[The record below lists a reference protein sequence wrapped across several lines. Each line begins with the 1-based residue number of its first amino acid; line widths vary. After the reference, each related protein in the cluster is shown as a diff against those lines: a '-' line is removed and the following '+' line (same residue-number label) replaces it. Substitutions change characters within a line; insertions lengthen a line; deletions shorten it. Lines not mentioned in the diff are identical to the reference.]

1 MSLYQTVL
9 NNEQVYFDTAVTLL
23 FFLLVGR
30 YLDESLRVRA
40 RAGTRPAGTR
50 SGSPPCSTKTAGSA
64 KSPRTLHSGD
74 RILVAAGERVAA
86 DGLVCAGAGQVDQ
99 SLITGE
105 TAPAKV
111 EPGTPVYA
119 GTLNLGHAE
128 IRRHGRRQ
136 PQPCSQRSA
145 G

>member
-30 YLDESLRVRA
+30 YLDESLQVRA

-86 DGLVCAGAGQVDQ
+86 DGLVCAGADGGSKPDHRRD
-99 SLITGE
+99 SAGE
-105 TAPAKV
+105 SN
-111 EPGTPVYA
+111 GTPVYA